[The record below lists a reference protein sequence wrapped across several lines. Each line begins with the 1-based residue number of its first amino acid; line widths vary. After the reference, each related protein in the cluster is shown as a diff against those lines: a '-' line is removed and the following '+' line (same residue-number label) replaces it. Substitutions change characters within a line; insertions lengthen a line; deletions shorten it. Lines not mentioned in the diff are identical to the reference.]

1 MNRYII
7 LFDGIC
13 NFCNF
18 WINFILK
25 RDKKKVFLFA
35 PLQSGAGQSYLKKFK
50 LNQTHFDTFIL
61 IEGDKYY
68 TMSDAAIIIAKN
80 LSGPAKLLYLLKV
93 LPKSLRDWG
102 YSVIAKNRYKL
113 FGERDTCRLPEPG
126 EKERFIENWE

>member
-25 RDKKKVFLFA
+25 RDQKKVFLFA
-35 PLQSGAGQSYLKKFK
+35 PLQSNAGQRYLNKYN
-50 LNQTHFDTFIL
+50 LSLTQFDTFIL
-61 IEGDKYY
+61 IEGENIY

-80 LSGPAKLLYLLKV
+80 LSGPVKLISMLKIF
-93 LPKSLRDWG
+93 PKSFRDWG
-102 YSVIAKNRYKL
+102 YSVIARNRFKL
-113 FGERDTCRLPEPG
+113 FGKRDSCRLPEPG
-126 EKERFIENWE
+126 EKDRFIQN